1 MPTSTPRK
9 KPQDRNAKRTVTSAA
24 DWKRKT
30 GSKGTDIE
38 LPSGNIAKIKA
49 VPITKLVE
57 MDVFPDSL
65 ESIIAEKTKTDSAV
79 TVVTAKHP
87 DEAEVKKAVANP
99 KDLAKLMNSVDRI
112 TALAVLEP
120 KVLLHLENVAEEGE
134 EPQWEDI
141 PDDERDEDVLYTDD
155 VDLEDKMFIFQFCV
169 GGTADLDRF
178 RAEFGE
184 SLGAMGD
191 GQSLP
196 G

>member
-1 MPTSTPRK
+1 MPTSTSRK

-65 ESIIAEKTKTDSAV
+65 ESIIAEKTKADSGKDAV
-79 TVVTAKHP
+79 AAKHP

-120 KVLLHLENVAEEGE
+120 KVLLHLENVAGEGE

-191 GQSLP
+191 GQGLQ